1 MASGFKRDRN
11 AVATIKALTEDALDE
26 IAADVETYAKRLAPV
41 DTGAMKRSI
50 RTDSTPGKREIG
62 AAVDYS
68 GFVERGTSRAPAQP
82 FLSPALYR
90 HR

>member
-1 MASGFKRDRN
+1 MARGFQRDRN
-11 AVATIKALTEDALDE
+11 AVAKITALTEDALDE
-26 IAADVETYAKRLAPV
+26 IAADIETVAGRLAPV
-41 DTGAMKRSI
+41 DTGALRRSI
-50 RTDSTPGKREIG
+50 RTDVSPGKREIG

-68 GFVERGTSRAPAQP
+68 EFVERGTSRAPAQP